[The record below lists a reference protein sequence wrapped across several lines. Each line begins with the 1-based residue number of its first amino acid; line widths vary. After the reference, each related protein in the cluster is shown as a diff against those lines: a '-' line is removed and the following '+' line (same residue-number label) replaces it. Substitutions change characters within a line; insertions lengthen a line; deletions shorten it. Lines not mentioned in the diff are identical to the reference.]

1 MYQVGQMIVY
11 SSHGVCNIVD
21 LEEKRIDR
29 KNITYYVLEP
39 VDQPGTRYYLPS
51 ENPIALAKS
60 RPLYTRD
67 DLVNMIAEPRREN
80 IWIAEDNRR
89 RQYYRELL
97 SSVDMQAMIQ
107 MVRCLRAH
115 RQAQLSQGKKFHIC
129 DDNFLRDAKRIL
141 TTEFLIVLQI
151 PAEQL
156 EPFLQSIQV

>member
-21 LEEKRIDR
+21 LEQKRIDR
-29 KNITYYVLEP
+29 KTIAYYVLEP

-51 ENPIALAKS
+51 ENPVALAKS
-60 RPLYTRD
+60 RPLYTKD
-67 DLVNMIAEPRREN
+67 ELVHIVSEPITEN
-80 IWIAEDNRR
+80 RWIAEDNRR

-115 RQAQLSQGKKFHIC
+115 RQAQLSQGKKFHMC

-141 TTEFLIVLQI
+141 TTEFMIVLQL

-156 EPFLQSIQV
+156 EQYLQSIQK